1 MLKEDE
7 RVAIYLEGH
16 LHSEYGKMGIGA
28 IRYLP
33 NKIVAVIDSKNA
45 GSDPV
50 YDNFWYTISDGN
62 STDTAVLQI
71 KIIFPAVTGGGN
83 ENVTDP
89 TPDGDDDTETETE
102 SDNKGCLLYTSPS
115 PRDQRGSGIPS

>member
-1 MLKEDE
+1 MLKENQ

-45 GSDPV
+45 DSD
-50 YDNFWYTISDGN
+50 ISSQHDISKN
-62 STDTAVLQI
+62 
-71 KIIFPAVTGGGN
+71 
-83 ENVTDP
+83 
-89 TPDGDDDTETETE
+89 
-102 SDNKGCLLYTSPS
+102 
-115 PRDQRGSGIPS
+115 IPIVKSLKQAIDLGARFFL